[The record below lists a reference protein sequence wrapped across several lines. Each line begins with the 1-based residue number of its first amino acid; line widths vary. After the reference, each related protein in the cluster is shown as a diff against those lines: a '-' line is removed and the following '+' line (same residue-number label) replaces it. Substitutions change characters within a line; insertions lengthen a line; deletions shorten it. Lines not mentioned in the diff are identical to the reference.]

1 MDLKDLDKEDIMK
14 AKDTVMGAVDKLKAS
29 GILTDENIE
38 KGKKIAKD
46 VAKDI
51 IEKKKGEAKK

>member
-1 MDLKDLDKEDIMK
+1 MDLKDLDKEDLLK

-38 KGKKIAKD
+38 KGKKISF
-46 VAKDI
+46 
-51 IEKKKGEAKK
+51 KKFPNVVIK